1 MNRII
6 FVVVVL
12 LASIAANASDRFS
25 SAPSHTLISTTGR
38 IVKMDTNSRTMRI
51 RPSHFNL
58 GEYTLATTSDTAFQ
72 DGADCIR
79 FEDFNNGETI
89 SIRGILNGTILT
101 ASRVAKWD

>member
-1 MNRII
+1 MNRTV
-6 FVVVVL
+6 FVVVIL

-51 RPSHFNL
+51 RPSLFNTA
-58 GEYTLATTSDTAFQ
+58 EYTLATTRETAFQ

-89 SIRGILNGTILT
+89 SIRGILNGTVLT